1 MTFQLHRPSTS
12 DRRPSSLPSFSSIF
26 PMLEGFPMTLGGI
39 GWGAFVVR
47 LKTTY
52 NLLPLELKAMKPFKE
67 LECLEFFAG
76 VANVFKASS
85 HAGFP
90 SVAIDIEYLQRDDFQ
105 DENPFD
111 ILSNAGLSFL
121 DPFRFKRKGFIMCK
135 SLPSYVFII
144 TRSKVR
150 NINVTSKYEITFT
163 KMNCS

>member
-1 MTFQLHRPSTS
+1 
-12 DRRPSSLPSFSSIF
+12 
-26 PMLEGFPMTLGGI
+26 MTLGGI

-105 DENPFD
+105 DEKPFRYT
-111 ILSNAGLSFL
+111 IQCRFIVL

-135 SLPSYVFII
+135 SLPSYVYNYKIQ
-144 TRSKVR
+144 SKKHY
-150 NINVTSKYEITFT
+150 VTSKYEITFT